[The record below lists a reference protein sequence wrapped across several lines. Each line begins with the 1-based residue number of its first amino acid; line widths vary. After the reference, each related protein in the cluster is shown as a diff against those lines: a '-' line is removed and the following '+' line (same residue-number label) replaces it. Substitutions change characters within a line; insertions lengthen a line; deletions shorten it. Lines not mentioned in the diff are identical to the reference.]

1 MEEETM
7 VPESSYTAID
17 RDDFEAQALRAM
29 DEAVQE
35 KETERRIKE
44 YKKELKTVLQT
55 LKRTTLPVE
64 TLKKNLILQK
74 RLFARLGPEETKGIV
89 PITLAHISI
98 STKEE
103 EQLLPLQDE
112 LEDDEAQV
120 ESEKDRNVRLGEMTA
135 FGSKLNEEEIV
146 SGSVDSF
153 NSYLQQQFS
162 QSSRKRRCR
171 SRKED
176 PDYTLENNE
185 TRWSNSDS
193 DRGSTDEELGECPQR
208 QKRKKIATD
217 DGDKKA
223 YMERI
228 KTWKSSLTA
237 QDAQLDSKYEKL
249 NNGLKVP
256 YRIWSKLYKYQ
267 KVCVQWL
274 WELHQQDVGGILGDE
289 MGLGKTIQILAY
301 LASLSYSIGLGP
313 TLIICPATLMHQWV
327 KESHA
332 WWPAFR
338 IAVLHD
344 SGSYQGKSR
353 KALISSIFEAKGIL
367 VTSYSGV
374 VSFKEPINSLKWNY
388 VILDEGHKIRNPDA
402 LATLAVK
409 SIPTCH
415 RLILSGSPLQN
426 NLKELWSLFDFIYPG
441 KLGTL
446 PVFIQQFS
454 VPITQGGYSN
464 ASRVAVAT
472 AYKCATVLRDTITPY
487 LLRRMKSDVK
497 SHINLPEKS
506 EQILFCRLTD
516 EQRSCYR
523 SYLDSSDIQN
533 IFEGKSKIFAG
544 LINLRKICNHPDL
557 YANKN
562 EVSKY
567 GHWRKSGKMIVV
579 EALLKLWKKQE
590 HRVLLFTQSRQLLSL
605 LEIFIQRRQYSY
617 LKLDGTTS
625 VSSRQSLIDKFNEDP
640 NIFVFI
646 LTTKVGGLGVN
657 LVGANRVVIFDP
669 DWNPS
674 TDTQA
679 RERAWRIGQKN
690 QVTIYR
696 LITSGTIEEKI
707 YHRQIF
713 KQFLVNRVLKD
724 PKQKRFFKSN
734 DLYELFTLKEGKSDR
749 TETSAIFAGTGSE
762 VRKRDVA
769 CFKPNKKDKKP
780 MDVKKTLEKIYEED
794 DPEKARLREMA
805 RKISQKLSNGKSK
818 ELEKKR
824 SKSRDKKVEGVR
836 ISNLVK
842 TTSKEKKAE
851 NEPEAVE
858 QDNYV
863 LSKLFKKSGIQSA
876 VRHDVIV
883 GSGDAD
889 YCLIEQE
896 ADNVAKDAIKNL
908 KMSRRRIL
916 PLDSGVPTWT
926 GSNGGVK
933 TGYSFGKSKLKSS
946 QTDEDLSPS
955 KESSNMSAA
964 ELLSKIKK
972 RNSYSENGDACS
984 SDEGSELLADIRNY
998 VAFQANIDGEATT
1011 QELVDRFKSRLPS
1024 HKSHL
1029 FKALLKQLCDFN
1041 RDSFSV
1047 GKWTLKEEFR

>member
-1 MEEETM
+1 
-7 VPESSYTAID
+7 
-17 RDDFEAQALRAM
+17 
-29 DEAVQE
+29 
-35 KETERRIKE
+35 
-44 YKKELKTVLQT
+44 
-55 LKRTTLPVE
+55 
-64 TLKKNLILQK
+64 
-74 RLFARLGPEETKGIV
+74 
-89 PITLAHISI
+89 
-98 STKEE
+98 
-103 EQLLPLQDE
+103 
-112 LEDDEAQV
+112 
-120 ESEKDRNVRLGEMTA
+120 
-135 FGSKLNEEEIV
+135 
-146 SGSVDSF
+146 
-153 NSYLQQQFS
+153 
-162 QSSRKRRCR
+162 
-171 SRKED
+171 
-176 PDYTLENNE
+176 
-185 TRWSNSDS
+185 
-193 DRGSTDEELGECPQR
+193 
-208 QKRKKIATD
+208 
-217 DGDKKA
+217 
-223 YMERI
+223 
-228 KTWKSSLTA
+228 
-237 QDAQLDSKYEKL
+237 
-249 NNGLKVP
+249 
-256 YRIWSKLYKYQ
+256 
-267 KVCVQWL
+267 
-274 WELHQQDVGGILGDE
+274 

-487 LLRRMKSDVK
+487 LLRRMKSDMSNVPAIGVIWTRVIFK
-497 SHINLPEKS
+497 I
-506 EQILFCRLTD
+506 F
-516 EQRSCYR
+516 
-523 SYLDSSDIQN
+523 
-533 IFEGKSKIFAG
+533 FEGKSKIFAG

-567 GHWRKSGKMIVV
+567 GHWRKSGKMIV
-579 EALLKLWKKQE
+579 
-590 HRVLLFTQSRQLLSL
+590 LLSL

-734 DLYELFTLKEGKSDR
+734 DLYELFTLKEGKSDQ
-749 TETSAIFAGTGSE
+749 
-762 VRKRDVA
+762 
-769 CFKPNKKDKKP
+769 
-780 MDVKKTLEKIYEED
+780 KIYEED